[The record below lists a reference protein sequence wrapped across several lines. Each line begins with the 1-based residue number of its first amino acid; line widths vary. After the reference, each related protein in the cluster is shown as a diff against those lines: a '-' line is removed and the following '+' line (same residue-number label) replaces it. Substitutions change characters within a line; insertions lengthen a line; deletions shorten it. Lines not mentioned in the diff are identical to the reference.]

1 MVVALESTATRA
13 INATLSIKVGR
24 MRNFENDPYMTMHWL
39 MSAWVW
45 AVVFGLALYY
55 HLWA

>member
-1 MVVALESTATRA
+1 VVLESMATRA
-13 INATLSIKVGR
+13 INDTLSIKVGR
-24 MRNFENDPYMTMHWL
+24 MKNFENDPYMTMHWL